1 MKLTEQEIAE
11 ICYDIPKRKNTKGR
25 KKPQALRAAKKRAK
39 QLVAKLKS
47 QSY

>member
-1 MKLTEQEIAE
+1 MRVPNYIHHSKKEQK
-11 ICYDIPKRKNTKGR
+11 PT
-25 KKPQALRAAKKRAK
+25 KKPQALRAAKKRTK